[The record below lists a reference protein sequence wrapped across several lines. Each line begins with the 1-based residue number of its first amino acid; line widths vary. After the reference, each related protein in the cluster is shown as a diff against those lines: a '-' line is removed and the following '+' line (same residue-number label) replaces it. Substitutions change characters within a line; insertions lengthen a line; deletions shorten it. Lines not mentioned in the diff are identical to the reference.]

1 MRFNGKSISFRNDN
15 CIVDLVARRGRVPS
29 MLDEVLEMNRCC
41 LTDCRISLVASNEA
55 NDIHGM
61 FRHALRDLELIFG
74 CQCLRVALDSFVEI
88 RNDSFVEI
96 RNDGSRSW
104 VRHLVLVLLLLLK
117 SASQSSRH
125 CTALTISSDAFVW
138 RDCFLQG
145 SIELIHLERHDDSK
159 GWTKVSIFLL
169 SGLRFRLF

>member
-1 MRFNGKSISFRNDN
+1 MRFNDKAISFRNDN

-88 RNDSFVEI
+88 RND
-96 RNDGSRSW
+96 GSRSW

-145 SIELIHLERHDDSK
+145 SIELIHLERHDDVK
-159 GWTKVSIFLL
+159 DGQKF
-169 SGLRFRLF
+169 RFFYCQD